1 MRPDERPSV
10 KDLRVR
16 WNVLII
22 VLALATAPACQLL
35 IPTNSSNQRQTSGL
49 TLSNGSLD
57 FGNVVVGGS
66 KTLSVTVINGTSF
79 MVSLVSAGVS
89 SAEFSLTSPSMPAT
103 IAAGQSIPLSIS
115 FKPSAT
121 GSASAKII
129 IASNASEIVLPLS
142 ATGVLAG
149 QLSASPSTLTFG
161 NVKVGESATK
171 TETFTNS
178 GASSLTISQA
188 TVSGAGFQMSGLT
201 LPLTLSP
208 GQSTSFSVV
217 FTPQTSGS
225 ASGTITAGGSAS
237 LSTSVRFV
245 QTSLNTSSSTTTETV
260 SVNMSGMGTTSGV
273 LAVAPASR
281 SFGNVQVGTSQSQA
295 ATLTNSGGTSLT
307 ISQAKATGA
316 GFSLSGLT
324 TPLTLAAGQSA
335 NFNVVFAPQATGSV
349 TGNIAILSDASNP
362 TLNLPLSG
370 TGVSAGSLAANP
382 SSHSFGNVQIGSNST
397 FSETLTNS
405 GGTSVTISQA
415 TATGAGFSVS
425 GLSLPV
431 TLTAGQSKTFSVV
444 FAPSS
449 AGSVSGNLAIL
460 NNGPNPTLNIAL
472 SGTGVTPGA
481 LSPNPSSLS
490 FGSVPVS
497 NSKTLS
503 ETVKNTGGSS
513 LTISQATASGTGFSI
528 SGLNPPI
535 TLTAGQSFTFS
546 ASFAPTSAASANGT
560 ISVVSNGSN
569 PNLTISMSGTGTAA
583 GQLGVSPAS
592 LSFGNVVTGGNA
604 SLSGT
609 LNATSAS
616 VTVSSASIS
625 NSEFSLSGLTFPFT
639 IAAGG
644 SANFTVSFSPSATG
658 LASGTL
664 SFSSNASNSPAAQS
678 LSGTGTTPP
687 QHSVNLSWNA
697 STSAVVGYNVYRGTA
712 SGGPYSRVNSGL
724 DALTAYTDGTVQA
737 GQTYYYVTTSVDGSN
752 SESTYSNE
760 VKAIVPTP

>member
-35 IPTNSSNQRQTSGL
+35 SPTNSSNQLQTSGL
-49 TLSNGSLD
+49 TLSDAALD
-57 FGNVVVGGS
+57 FGNVVVGGN
-66 KTLSVTVINGTSF
+66 KTVSVTLINGTSF
-79 MVSLVSAGVS
+79 GVTLTSAGVS

-103 IAAGQSIPLSIS
+103 IAAGQSIPLSIT

-129 IASNASEIVLPLS
+129 IASNASPEIVLPLS
-142 ATGVLAG
+142 GTGVSAG

-171 TETFTNS
+171 TGTFTNS
-178 GASSLTISQA
+178 GSS
-188 TVSGAGFQMSGLT
+188 
-201 LPLTLSP
+201 
-208 GQSTSFSVV
+208 
-217 FTPQTSGS
+217 
-225 ASGTITAGGSAS
+225 
-237 LSTSVRFV
+237 
-245 QTSLNTSSSTTTETV
+245 
-260 SVNMSGMGTTSGV
+260 
-273 LAVAPASR
+273 
-281 SFGNVQVGTSQSQA
+281 
-295 ATLTNSGGTSLT
+295 
-307 ISQAKATGA
+307 
-316 GFSLSGLT
+316 
-324 TPLTLAAGQSA
+324 
-335 NFNVVFAPQATGSV
+335 
-349 TGNIAILSDASNP
+349 
-362 TLNLPLSG
+362 
-370 TGVSAGSLAANP
+370 
-382 SSHSFGNVQIGSNST
+382 
-397 FSETLTNS
+397 
-405 GGTSVTISQA
+405 SVTISQA

-460 NNGPNPTLNIAL
+460 NDGPNPTLNIAL
-472 SGTGVTPGA
+472 SGAGVTAGA
-481 LSPNPSSLS
+481 ASPNPSSLS
-490 FGSVPVS
+490 FGSVQVS

-535 TLTAGQSFTFS
+535 TLMAGQSFTFS
-546 ASFAPTSAASANGT
+546 ATFAPTSAASASGT
-560 ISVVSNGSN
+560 ISVASNGSN

-616 VTVSSASIS
+616 VTVSSAAIS

-664 SFSSNASNSPAAQS
+664 SFTSNASNFPAAQS
-678 LSGTGTTPP
+678 LSGTGTTPL

-760 VKAIVPTP
+760 VKVIVPTP